1 MIGRCRANWFHDKN
15 EPRTA
20 LYNVRRCA
28 LMQTCVALSIRLGLA
43 LALLVEH
50 SHPTAWAM
58 QVIGTIQA
66 LPDCMKGP
74 WDDTAA
80 EIRMYDVEMSNINEM
95 SRYLKSPLGLRLG
108 AY

>member
-28 LMQTCVALSIRLGLA
+28 LMQTYVALSIRLGLP

-50 SHPTAWAM
+50 PHPTAWAM

-80 EIRMYDVEMSNINEM
+80 EIRMYDVEMSNIDEM
-95 SRYLKSPLGLRLG
+95 SRY
-108 AY
+108 